1 VKGASANHL
10 REPPSFSPSRITQGL
25 TPSQRFATLLDCIR
39 HVPGAL
45 LLRCCARPPTV
56 RPVIVKSG
64 PAPQRFQPPDKE
76 RSQPWEIVIS
86 GDLTEQGNELLAKL
100 VEVPFGSTGLIF
112 FDSGGGSAYA
122 GLALA
127 AVIRLRG
134 LQATGVVAGE
144 CSSAAIIPFAACTQR
159 VVTAQATLLFH
170 PVRWQS
176 DEDMQLE
183 QAAEWARH
191 FQVLEH
197 SMDELLS
204 KFFGISVSRITSWTR
219 PGRFLTGT
227 EFAAEGLA
235 TLVDLFSGDLRQQLR
250 TK

>member
-1 VKGASANHL
+1 MTF
-10 REPPSFSPSRITQGL
+10 RPIPPFAIPSRTRRLCYGH
-25 TPSQRFATLLDCIR
+25 RFRGNASGSTDPGNLFWSGTTCFR
-39 HVPGAL
+39 HTFSGHTIL
-45 LLRCCARPPTV
+45 
-56 RPVIVKSG
+56 KSG
-64 PAPQRFQPPDKE
+64 PAPQRFQPPQKPCSE
-76 RSQPWEIVIS
+76 PWELIIS
-86 GDLTEQGNELLAKL
+86 GDLTEQGNELLEKL
-100 VEVPFGSTGLIF
+100 VEVPFGSAGAIF

-134 LQATGVVAGE
+134 LQVTGVVAGE
-144 CSSAAIIPFAACTQR
+144 CSSAAIIPFAACMKR
-159 VVTAQATLLFH
+159 VVTPQATLLFH

-191 FQVLEH
+191 FQILEH
-197 SMDELLS
+197 SVDDLLS
-204 KFFGISVSRITSWTR
+204 KLFGITVERITGWSR
-219 PGRFLTGT
+219 PGRFLTGS

-250 TK
+250 GK